1 MAIISF
7 TNYKRGQTT
16 GCTSA
21 VMRYTM
27 QDKKTEF
34 EGQQLVTGINCQP
47 ESVYADFMTT
57 KRLYHK
63 TDGVLFYH
71 MVQSFPKGESV
82 DPVTAHAAA
91 LKLAEYYEGYEVLV
105 CTHTDREHI
114 HSHFLINSVN
124 FDTGRKL
131 HIAKEQLQE
140 LRQRN
145 DMVCKEFSL
154 PVFQPREQKQKT
166 KTMTIGEYHTAAR
179 GQSKKLQLMNIIN
192 DCMRH
197 ASNREEF
204 IALMESEGYKVRWEK
219 SRKNITYTTP
229 SGWQCRDRLLFGDKY
244 LKENME
250 YEFRIREEIIYG
262 RAHGPEPARAFT
274 AADSAGVEFTDH
286 AHCHPVSVAGGS
298 DDADTEDRIHRV
310 GSAWNAGVSSEP
322 EITHRPD
329 SGAEQHGED
338 PEIVDGD
345 DHSAGT
351 GWEEERK
358 AFLQM
363 AGLASGLRPDRSG
376 QMDRTGTAHRG
387 GTAGDGVWHSDSGQ
401 QHPQPVSM
409 KPLHAGLYGLAV
421 TGALLDD
428 GNEDVEECYTKFG
441 TSHSGLNAERPYNW
455 TGDMVAD
462 MLQNMV
468 YLGHTV
474 NLRYSTKSYKDKK
487 RCERPKSEWLI
498 FENTHEEL
506 VDQETWDIV
515 QEVRSHKRR
524 RTNMDEQNMF
534 SGLVYCADCGKP
546 MVLHRAHTMKPEQNH
561 FTCRTYKK
569 DGAEVCSAHY
579 IREVALKEIVL
590 ETIRRATEFARSD
603 PERFAAY
610 IQQKQSTEVAKEIR
624 GVERE
629 LSTMR
634 KRDGELDVVFKR
646 MYEDS
651 ALGRVSNEQFRLLS
665 EAYSKEKAQLAEA
678 IPATEERLEKLRSSM
693 ANAKNFIAKARKFT
707 DMTELTP
714 ELLRTFV
721 AKIIV
726 YEKEVKYSKHAPQ
739 KIHICFRDFNLNE
752 TDDML
757 LCGETTE
764 KADSTIALP
773 A

>member
-16 GCTSA
+16 GCMSA

-71 MVQSFPKGESV
+71 MVQSFPKGEAV

-219 SRKNITYTTP
+219 SRKNITHTTP

-286 AHCHPVSVAGGS
+286 AHCHPVSAAGGS

-329 SGAEQHGED
+329 SGAEQHG
-338 PEIVDGD
+338 G
-345 DHSAGT
+345 
-351 GWEEERK
+351 
-358 AFLQM
+358 
-363 AGLASGLRPDRSG
+363 
-376 QMDRTGTAHRG
+376 
-387 GTAGDGVWHSDSGQ
+387 
-401 QHPQPVSM
+401 
-409 KPLHAGLYGLAV
+409 
-421 TGALLDD
+421 
-428 GNEDVEECYTKFG
+428 
-441 TSHSGLNAERPYNW
+441 
-455 TGDMVAD
+455 D

-624 GVERE
+624 GLERE

>member
-16 GCTSA
+16 GCMSA

-71 MVQSFPKGESV
+71 MVQSFPKGEAV

-91 LKLAEYYEGYEVLV
+91 LKLAKYYEGYEVLV

-262 RAHGPEPARAFT
+262 RAVGEEPSCT
-274 AADSAGVEFTDH
+274 DSADH
-286 AHCHPVSVAGGS
+286 ISAVCTEHAATPDTGADTYSRSASHERRLGGS
-298 DDADTEDRIHRV
+298 
-310 GSAWNAGVSSEP
+310 
-322 EITHRPD
+322 
-329 SGAEQHGED
+329 AE
-338 PEIVDGD
+338 
-345 DHSAGT
+345 
-351 GWEEERK
+351 R
-358 AFLQM
+358 
-363 AGLASGLRPDRSG
+363 
-376 QMDRTGTAHRG
+376 
-387 GTAGDGVWHSDSGQ
+387 
-401 QHPQPVSM
+401 
-409 KPLHAGLYGLAV
+409 PLHAGLPRRETDRLSEEGQRTAGAV
-421 TGALLDD
+421 PDLDTGGRAAESAEASGADD
-428 GNEDVEECYTKFG
+428 RTGWK
-441 TSHSGLNAERPYNW
+441 AEREFFFS
-455 TGDMVAD
+455 A
-462 MLQNMV
+462 QNQTSQTASATHQYSGIDLSANGGGSTASALV
-468 YLGHTV
+468 GLGHR
-474 NLRYSTKSYKDKK
+474 L
-487 RCERPKSEWLI
+487 
-498 FENTHEEL
+498 
-506 VDQETWDIV
+506 
-515 QEVRSHKRR
+515 
-524 RTNMDEQNMF
+524 EQLQPAAPVMPIQH
-534 SGLVYCADCGKP
+534 YTDRK
-546 MVLHRAHTMKPEQNH
+546 VL
-561 FTCRTYKK
+561 
-569 DGAEVCSAHY
+569 
-579 IREVALKEIVL
+579 
-590 ETIRRATEFARSD
+590 
-603 PERFAAY
+603 
-610 IQQKQSTEVAKEIR
+610 QK
-624 GVERE
+624 ERE
-629 LSTMR
+629 
-634 KRDGELDVVFKR
+634 KKI
-646 MYEDS
+646 
-651 ALGRVSNEQFRLLS
+651 ALG
-665 EAYSKEKAQLAEA
+665 
-678 IPATEERLEKLRSSM
+678 
-693 ANAKNFIAKARKFT
+693 
-707 DMTELTP
+707 
-714 ELLRTFV
+714 
-721 AKIIV
+721 
-726 YEKEVKYSKHAPQ
+726 H
-739 KIHICFRDFNLNE
+739 
-752 TDDML
+752 
-757 LCGETTE
+757 
-764 KADSTIALP
+764 KADDHEDEVSYDWQQTM
-773 A
+773 

>member
-16 GCTSA
+16 GCMSA

-71 MVQSFPKGESV
+71 MVQSFPKGEAV

-179 GQSKKLQLMNIIN
+179 GQSKKLQLTNIIN

-219 SRKNITYTTP
+219 SRKNITHTTP

-286 AHCHPVSVAGGS
+286 AHCHPVSAAGGS

-322 EITHRPD
+322 EITHTDLTAVQNSMAEIQKSLTEMTTLLEQAGKKKEKHSCKWLDWLPD
-329 SGAEQHGED
+329 FD
-338 PEIVDGD
+338 LIVVAKWIVLVLLIVAALLGM
-345 DHSAGT
+345 GY
-351 GWEEERK
+351 
-358 AFLQM
+358 
-363 AGLASGLRPDRSG
+363 
-376 QMDRTGTAHRG
+376 GTA
-387 GTAGDGVWHSDSGQ
+387 
-401 QHPQPVSM
+401 
-409 KPLHAGLYGLAV
+409 
-421 TGALLDD
+421 
-428 GNEDVEECYTKFG
+428 
-441 TSHSGLNAERPYNW
+441 
-455 TGDMVAD
+455 
-462 MLQNMV
+462 
-468 YLGHTV
+468 TV
-474 NLRYSTKSYKDKK
+474 
-487 RCERPKSEWLI
+487 
-498 FENTHEEL
+498 
-506 VDQETWDIV
+506 
-515 QEVRSHKRR
+515 
-524 RTNMDEQNMF
+524 
-534 SGLVYCADCGKP
+534 
-546 MVLHRAHTMKPEQNH
+546 
-561 FTCRTYKK
+561 
-569 DGAEVCSAHY
+569 
-579 IREVALKEIVL
+579 
-590 ETIRRATEFARSD
+590 
-603 PERFAAY
+603 
-610 IQQKQSTEVAKEIR
+610 
-624 GVERE
+624 
-629 LSTMR
+629 
-634 KRDGELDVVFKR
+634 
-646 MYEDS
+646 
-651 ALGRVSNEQFRLLS
+651 VSNIR
-665 EAYSKEKAQLAEA
+665 
-678 IPATEERLEKLRSSM
+678 
-693 ANAKNFIAKARKFT
+693 
-707 DMTELTP
+707 
-714 ELLRTFV
+714 
-721 AKIIV
+721 
-726 YEKEVKYSKHAPQ
+726 
-739 KIHICFRDFNLNE
+739 NLF
-752 TDDML
+752 L
-757 LCGETTE
+757 
-764 KADSTIALP
+764 
-773 A
+773 

>member
-16 GCTSA
+16 GCMSA

-34 EGQQLVTGINCQP
+34 KGQQLVTGINCQP

-71 MVQSFPKGESV
+71 MVQSFPKGEAV

-310 GSAWNAGVSSEP
+310 GVRGMREYLPNLRSHTDLTAVQNSMAEIQKSLTEMTTLLEQAGKKKEKHSCKWLDWL
-322 EITHRPD
+322 PD
-329 SGAEQHGED
+329 FD
-338 PEIVDGD
+338 LIVVAKWIVLVLLIVAALLGM
-345 DHSAGT
+345 GY
-351 GWEEERK
+351 
-358 AFLQM
+358 
-363 AGLASGLRPDRSG
+363 
-376 QMDRTGTAHRG
+376 GTA
-387 GTAGDGVWHSDSGQ
+387 
-401 QHPQPVSM
+401 
-409 KPLHAGLYGLAV
+409 
-421 TGALLDD
+421 
-428 GNEDVEECYTKFG
+428 
-441 TSHSGLNAERPYNW
+441 
-455 TGDMVAD
+455 
-462 MLQNMV
+462 
-468 YLGHTV
+468 TV
-474 NLRYSTKSYKDKK
+474 
-487 RCERPKSEWLI
+487 
-498 FENTHEEL
+498 
-506 VDQETWDIV
+506 
-515 QEVRSHKRR
+515 
-524 RTNMDEQNMF
+524 
-534 SGLVYCADCGKP
+534 
-546 MVLHRAHTMKPEQNH
+546 
-561 FTCRTYKK
+561 
-569 DGAEVCSAHY
+569 
-579 IREVALKEIVL
+579 
-590 ETIRRATEFARSD
+590 
-603 PERFAAY
+603 
-610 IQQKQSTEVAKEIR
+610 
-624 GVERE
+624 
-629 LSTMR
+629 
-634 KRDGELDVVFKR
+634 
-646 MYEDS
+646 
-651 ALGRVSNEQFRLLS
+651 VSNIR
-665 EAYSKEKAQLAEA
+665 
-678 IPATEERLEKLRSSM
+678 
-693 ANAKNFIAKARKFT
+693 
-707 DMTELTP
+707 
-714 ELLRTFV
+714 
-721 AKIIV
+721 
-726 YEKEVKYSKHAPQ
+726 
-739 KIHICFRDFNLNE
+739 NLF
-752 TDDML
+752 L
-757 LCGETTE
+757 
-764 KADSTIALP
+764 
-773 A
+773 

>member
-16 GCTSA
+16 GCMSA

-71 MVQSFPKGESV
+71 MVQSFPKGEAV

-244 LKENME
+244 LKEKME

-262 RAHGPEPARAFT
+262 RAVGEEPTCADGT
-274 AADSAGVEFTDH
+274 DYAAASGAG
-286 AHCHPVSVAGGS
+286 
-298 DDADTEDRIHRV
+298 ADTASRSASHESGVGRSAERPLRV
-310 GSAWNAGVSSEP
+310 GVPRGETDWLSQESQRTAGAA
-322 EITHRPD
+322 PD
-329 SGAEQHGED
+329 PDTDGRTAESGEVSGAAER
-338 PEIVDGD
+338 
-345 DHSAGT
+345 T
-351 GWEEERK
+351 GWEAERE
-358 AFLQM
+358 AFFSAWHQ
-363 AGLASGLRPDRSG
+363 
-376 QMDRTGTAHRG
+376 TAQTAAAAPGWSHMG
-387 GTAGDGVWHSDSGQ
+387 GPADGDGSVASSVVGLGYRLEQSQPDAPVMDSTTMRPHTDRKTLRKQ
-401 QHPQPVSM
+401 QQ
-409 KPLHAGLYGLAV
+409 KKIAQGHAQ
-421 TGALLDD
+421 DD
-428 GNEDVEECYTKFG
+428 
-441 TSHSGLNAERPYNW
+441 
-455 TGDMVAD
+455 
-462 MLQNMV
+462 
-468 YLGHTV
+468 
-474 NLRYSTKSYKDKK
+474 
-487 RCERPKSEWLI
+487 
-498 FENTHEEL
+498 HEEE
-506 VDQETWDIV
+506 QTW
-515 QEVRSHKRR
+515 Q
-524 RTNMDEQNMF
+524 Q
-534 SGLVYCADCGKP
+534 
-546 MVLHRAHTMKPEQNH
+546 TM
-561 FTCRTYKK
+561 
-569 DGAEVCSAHY
+569 
-579 IREVALKEIVL
+579 
-590 ETIRRATEFARSD
+590 
-603 PERFAAY
+603 
-610 IQQKQSTEVAKEIR
+610 
-624 GVERE
+624 
-629 LSTMR
+629 
-634 KRDGELDVVFKR
+634 
-646 MYEDS
+646 
-651 ALGRVSNEQFRLLS
+651 
-665 EAYSKEKAQLAEA
+665 
-678 IPATEERLEKLRSSM
+678 
-693 ANAKNFIAKARKFT
+693 
-707 DMTELTP
+707 
-714 ELLRTFV
+714 
-721 AKIIV
+721 
-726 YEKEVKYSKHAPQ
+726 
-739 KIHICFRDFNLNE
+739 
-752 TDDML
+752 
-757 LCGETTE
+757 
-764 KADSTIALP
+764 
-773 A
+773 

>member
-16 GCTSA
+16 GCMSA

-71 MVQSFPKGESV
+71 MVQSFPKGEAV

-204 IALMESEGYKVRWEK
+204 IALMESEGCKVRWEK

-262 RAHGPEPARAFT
+262 RAVGEEPSCT
-274 AADSAGVEFTDH
+274 DSADH
-286 AHCHPVSVAGGS
+286 ISAVCTEHAATPDTGADTYSRSASHERRLGGS
-298 DDADTEDRIHRV
+298 
-310 GSAWNAGVSSEP
+310 
-322 EITHRPD
+322 
-329 SGAEQHGED
+329 AE
-338 PEIVDGD
+338 
-345 DHSAGT
+345 
-351 GWEEERK
+351 R
-358 AFLQM
+358 
-363 AGLASGLRPDRSG
+363 
-376 QMDRTGTAHRG
+376 
-387 GTAGDGVWHSDSGQ
+387 
-401 QHPQPVSM
+401 
-409 KPLHAGLYGLAV
+409 PLHAGLPRRETDRLSEEGQRTAGAV
-421 TGALLDD
+421 PDLDTGGRAAESAEASGADD
-428 GNEDVEECYTKFG
+428 RTGWK
-441 TSHSGLNAERPYNW
+441 AEREFFFS
-455 TGDMVAD
+455 A
-462 MLQNMV
+462 QNQTSQTASATHQYSGIDLSANGGGSTASALV
-468 YLGHTV
+468 GLGHR
-474 NLRYSTKSYKDKK
+474 L
-487 RCERPKSEWLI
+487 
-498 FENTHEEL
+498 
-506 VDQETWDIV
+506 
-515 QEVRSHKRR
+515 
-524 RTNMDEQNMF
+524 EQLQPAAPVMPIQH
-534 SGLVYCADCGKP
+534 YTDRK
-546 MVLHRAHTMKPEQNH
+546 VL
-561 FTCRTYKK
+561 
-569 DGAEVCSAHY
+569 
-579 IREVALKEIVL
+579 
-590 ETIRRATEFARSD
+590 
-603 PERFAAY
+603 
-610 IQQKQSTEVAKEIR
+610 QK
-624 GVERE
+624 ERE
-629 LSTMR
+629 
-634 KRDGELDVVFKR
+634 KKI
-646 MYEDS
+646 
-651 ALGRVSNEQFRLLS
+651 ALG
-665 EAYSKEKAQLAEA
+665 
-678 IPATEERLEKLRSSM
+678 
-693 ANAKNFIAKARKFT
+693 
-707 DMTELTP
+707 
-714 ELLRTFV
+714 
-721 AKIIV
+721 
-726 YEKEVKYSKHAPQ
+726 H
-739 KIHICFRDFNLNE
+739 
-752 TDDML
+752 
-757 LCGETTE
+757 
-764 KADSTIALP
+764 KADDHEDEVSYDWQQTM
-773 A
+773 

>member
-16 GCTSA
+16 GCMSA

-71 MVQSFPKGESV
+71 MVQSFPKGEAV

-229 SGWQCRDRLLFGDKY
+229 SGWQCRNRLLFGDKY

-310 GSAWNAGVSSEP
+310 GVRGMREYLPNLRSHTDLTAVQNSMAEIQKSLTEMTTLLEQAGKKKEKHSCKWLDWL
-322 EITHRPD
+322 PD
-329 SGAEQHGED
+329 FD
-338 PEIVDGD
+338 LIVVAKWIVLVLLIVAALLGM
-345 DHSAGT
+345 GY
-351 GWEEERK
+351 
-358 AFLQM
+358 
-363 AGLASGLRPDRSG
+363 
-376 QMDRTGTAHRG
+376 GTA
-387 GTAGDGVWHSDSGQ
+387 
-401 QHPQPVSM
+401 
-409 KPLHAGLYGLAV
+409 
-421 TGALLDD
+421 
-428 GNEDVEECYTKFG
+428 
-441 TSHSGLNAERPYNW
+441 
-455 TGDMVAD
+455 
-462 MLQNMV
+462 
-468 YLGHTV
+468 TV
-474 NLRYSTKSYKDKK
+474 
-487 RCERPKSEWLI
+487 
-498 FENTHEEL
+498 
-506 VDQETWDIV
+506 
-515 QEVRSHKRR
+515 
-524 RTNMDEQNMF
+524 
-534 SGLVYCADCGKP
+534 
-546 MVLHRAHTMKPEQNH
+546 
-561 FTCRTYKK
+561 
-569 DGAEVCSAHY
+569 
-579 IREVALKEIVL
+579 
-590 ETIRRATEFARSD
+590 
-603 PERFAAY
+603 
-610 IQQKQSTEVAKEIR
+610 
-624 GVERE
+624 
-629 LSTMR
+629 
-634 KRDGELDVVFKR
+634 
-646 MYEDS
+646 
-651 ALGRVSNEQFRLLS
+651 VSNIR
-665 EAYSKEKAQLAEA
+665 
-678 IPATEERLEKLRSSM
+678 
-693 ANAKNFIAKARKFT
+693 
-707 DMTELTP
+707 
-714 ELLRTFV
+714 
-721 AKIIV
+721 
-726 YEKEVKYSKHAPQ
+726 
-739 KIHICFRDFNLNE
+739 NLF
-752 TDDML
+752 L
-757 LCGETTE
+757 
-764 KADSTIALP
+764 
-773 A
+773 

>member
-16 GCTSA
+16 GCMSA

-71 MVQSFPKGESV
+71 MVQSFPKGEAV

-105 CTHTDREHI
+105 CTHRTVSTSIPTSSSTRSISIPDGNCISQR
-114 HSHFLINSVN
+114 SSSRNCGNATTWSARSFHFLYFNPGN
-124 FDTGRKL
+124 K
-131 HIAKEQLQE
+131 
-140 LRQRN
+140 
-145 DMVCKEFSL
+145 
-154 PVFQPREQKQKT
+154 KQKT

-179 GQSKKLQLMNIIN
+179 GQSKKLQLTNIIN

-329 SGAEQHGED
+329 SGAEQHGGD

-409 KPLHAGLYGLAV
+409 KPIHAGLYGLAV

-428 GNEDVEECYTKFG
+428 GNEDVEERYRRIQAEQEAKNIG
-441 TSHSGLNAERPYNW
+441 AVIGLVA
-455 TGDMVAD
+455 GVAMV
-462 MLQNMV
+462 LTQ
-468 YLGHTV
+468 
-474 NLRYSTKSYKDKK
+474 
-487 RCERPKSEWLI
+487 
-498 FENTHEEL
+498 
-506 VDQETWDIV
+506 
-515 QEVRSHKRR
+515 
-524 RTNMDEQNMF
+524 DEQ
-534 SGLVYCADCGKP
+534 S
-546 MVLHRAHTMKPEQNH
+546 
-561 FTCRTYKK
+561 
-569 DGAEVCSAHY
+569 
-579 IREVALKEIVL
+579 
-590 ETIRRATEFARSD
+590 
-603 PERFAAY
+603 
-610 IQQKQSTEVAKEIR
+610 STEQQWTEDQQAEQTQQQ
-624 GVERE
+624 
-629 LSTMR
+629 TM
-634 KRDGELDVVFKR
+634 
-646 MYEDS
+646 
-651 ALGRVSNEQFRLLS
+651 
-665 EAYSKEKAQLAEA
+665 
-678 IPATEERLEKLRSSM
+678 
-693 ANAKNFIAKARKFT
+693 
-707 DMTELTP
+707 
-714 ELLRTFV
+714 
-721 AKIIV
+721 
-726 YEKEVKYSKHAPQ
+726 
-739 KIHICFRDFNLNE
+739 
-752 TDDML
+752 
-757 LCGETTE
+757 
-764 KADSTIALP
+764 
-773 A
+773 

>member
-1 MAIISF
+1 MVAISQSVWRFMKEVNMLQPNQKITALYCRLSRDD
-7 TNYKRGQTT
+7 NL
-16 GCTSA
+16 
-21 VMRYTM
+21 
-27 QDKKTEF
+27 
-34 EGQQLVTGINCQP
+34 EGDSNSIQNQKLILQK
-47 ESVYADFMTT
+47 YADENGFQNTRFYVDDGYSGANFNRPAFEQMMDDMSNGDIAVIIT
-57 KRLYHK
+57 KDLSRLGRNQLHTGLYIEEIFPSNDVRYIAVNDNVDTK
-63 TDGVLFYH
+63 YENSNELMPFKNLFNEWHVRDCSRKVRNVVNAKAQRGIRVGTRAPYGYR
-71 MVQSFPKGESV
+71 KGATKDSPLLV
-82 DPVTAHAAA
+82 DEEAAA
-91 LKLAEYYEGYEVLV
+91 VVKRIFAMCAG
-105 CTHTDREHI
+105 
-114 HSHFLINSVN
+114 
-124 FDTGRKL
+124 GMGPAQ
-131 HIAKEQLQE
+131 IAKQLK
-140 LRQRN
+140 
-145 DMVCKEFSL
+145 KECIYS
-154 PVFQPREQKQKT
+154 
-166 KTMTIGEYHTAAR
+166 
-179 GQSKKLQLMNIIN
+179 
-192 DCMRH
+192 
-197 ASNREEF
+197 
-204 IALMESEGYKVRWEK
+204 
-219 SRKNITYTTP
+219 P
-229 SGWQCRDRLLFGDKY
+229 SMY
-244 LKENME
+244 
-250 YEFRIREEIIYG
+250 
-262 RAHGPEPARAFT
+262 A
-274 AADSAGVEFTDH
+274 
-286 AHCHPVSVAGGS
+286 
-298 DDADTEDRIHRV
+298 
-310 GSAWNAGVSSEP
+310 
-322 EITHRPD
+322 
-329 SGAEQHGED
+329 
-338 PEIVDGD
+338 
-345 DHSAGT
+345 
-351 GWEEERK
+351 
-358 AFLQM
+358 
-363 AGLASGLRPDRSG
+363 
-376 QMDRTGTAHRG
+376 
-387 GTAGDGVWHSDSGQ
+387 
-401 QHPQPVSM
+401 
-409 KPLHAGLYGLAV
+409 
-421 TGALLDD
+421 
-428 GNEDVEECYTKFG
+428 YTKFG

-546 MVLHRAHTMKPEQNH
+546 MVLHRAHTMKPEQKH

-624 GVERE
+624 GLERE